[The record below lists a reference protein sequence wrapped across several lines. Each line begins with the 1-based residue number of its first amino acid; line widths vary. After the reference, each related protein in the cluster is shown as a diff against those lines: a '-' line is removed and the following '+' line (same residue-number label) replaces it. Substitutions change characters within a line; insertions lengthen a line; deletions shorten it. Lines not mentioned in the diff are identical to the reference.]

1 MKLKMSETHRVR
13 FNDLLTPF
21 LLSFLSIKMKS
32 SGITFVASGKISNNY
47 LLRIL
52 IFIEMEKEKYIYNRI
67 LFHSLSR
74 IK

>member
-32 SGITFVASGKISNNY
+32 SGITFVASGKISSNY

-52 IFIEMEKEKYIYNRI
+52 IFIEMEKKYIYI
-67 LFHSLSR
+67 
-74 IK
+74 